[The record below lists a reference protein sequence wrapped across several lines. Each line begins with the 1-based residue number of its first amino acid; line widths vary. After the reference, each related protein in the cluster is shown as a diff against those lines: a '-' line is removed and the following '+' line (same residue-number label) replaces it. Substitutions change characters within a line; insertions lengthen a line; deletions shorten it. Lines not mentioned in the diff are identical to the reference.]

1 MNTNLT
7 QKSKA
12 PMTTKKK
19 QIVLDFPSS
28 EVIARSDTAYA
39 TLLGSVN
46 TDVIASVA
54 DLVSLDSRLKIV
66 RLGAAK
72 ERHKKGERSRC
83 FDVWRYLDHEFARN
97 LHTTLQLRLYHRH
110 QALGLGGIRCRWL
123 GRGAGS
129 GLEQGGEL

>member
-72 ERHKKGERSRC
+72 ERHKKGEQS
-83 FDVWRYLDHEFARN
+83 FDLD
-97 LHTTLQLRLYHRH
+97 
-110 QALGLGGIRCRWL
+110 C
-123 GRGAGS
+123 
-129 GLEQGGEL
+129 